1 MYYSCM
7 TFKDL
12 QVIKKCLSDRLV
24 NFEGPISEKQKIDN
38 AYLAVV
44 DILNGVRIE
53 CSADKLEFSDIQDVE
68 LGIDYNLDS
77 VIAERMN
84 RDNLTLDF

>member
-1 MYYSCM
+1 M

-12 QVIKKCLSDRLV
+12 QVIKRCLSDKLL
-24 NFEGPISEKQKIDN
+24 NFEGPVSEKQKIDS

-44 DILNGVRIE
+44 DIMNGVRVE
-53 CSADKLEFSDIQDVE
+53 CSAEKLEFSDIQDVE

-84 RDNLTLDF
+84 RDNLTLEF